1 MATTFEDLRKTA
13 KLMLSQPVS
22 FSIEDFVKKVEDY
35 VNSLPEWRRNAFF
48 GCIVQVNGVQRKY
61 LVRYTELPKL
71 LREDPEF
78 RERYIRA
85 LATL

>member
-1 MATTFEDLRKTA
+1 MTTTFEDLRNAA
-13 KLMLSQPVS
+13 KLLLSQPMS
-22 FSIEDFVKKVEDY
+22 FTVDSFIQKVEDY
-35 VNSLPEWRRNAFF
+35 VNSLPEWRRNSFF
-48 GCIVQVNGVQRKY
+48 GCMVRVGGTERRY

-85 LATL
+85 LAAL

>member
-1 MATTFEDLRKTA
+1 MTTTFEDLRKAA

-22 FSIEDFVKKVEDY
+22 FSIDDFVRKVEDY
-35 VNSLPEWRRNAFF
+35 VNSLPEWRRNSFF
-48 GCIVQVNGVQRKY
+48 GCIVRVGDTERKY

-85 LATL
+85 LAAL

>member
-1 MATTFEDLRKTA
+1 MTTTFEDLRKAA
-13 KLMLSQPVS
+13 KLVLSQPMS
-22 FSIEDFVKKVEDY
+22 FTVDSFIKKVEEY
-35 VNSLPEWRRNAFF
+35 VQGLPEWRRNSFF
-48 GCIVQVNGVQRKY
+48 GCIVRVGDTERKY

-85 LATL
+85 LASL